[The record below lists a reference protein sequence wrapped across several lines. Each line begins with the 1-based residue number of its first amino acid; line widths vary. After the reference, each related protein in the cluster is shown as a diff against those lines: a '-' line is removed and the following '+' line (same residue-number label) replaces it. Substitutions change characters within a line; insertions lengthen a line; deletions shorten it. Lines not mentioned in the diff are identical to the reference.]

1 MATVPVFAEL
11 SERMNR
17 RARGPD
23 PWLPR
28 LRTPGSPMGTWSGFT
43 SQAPGR
49 RARSSSTWSAFKPGF
64 TLGSSGG
71 EEGSVALNR
80 IQPH

>member
-43 SQAPGR
+43 SLPQEGGPGAPAPGLLLSQALHWEAVVER
-49 RARSSSTWSAFKPGF
+49 RVQ
-64 TLGSSGG
+64 L
-71 EEGSVALNR
+71 
-80 IQPH
+80 H